1 MADRAAIVADL
12 ADELADLRALLADL
26 PSDAWT
32 RPTPAEG
39 WTIRD
44 QVSHLA
50 YFNDRAVD
58 ALIAPDAFRAHVDAV
73 FAAPADHEL
82 EDVRRGRSTTPM
94 DLVDWWSASC
104 SRLLEVASA
113 PVPSPRVPWYGP
125 EMSVASLV
133 TARLMETWAHGQDV
147 ADAVGVV
154 RTPTDRLRHV
164 CHLGLRALP
173 FSYATRGRSVP
184 PVAVRLELVGPDGTV
199 WSMGDPE
206 AVEVV
211 SGSALGFAL
220 VVTQRR
226 HRDDTDVR
234 AHGPV
239 ADEWVSLAQAF
250 AGPPGPG
257 RPPSLD
263 PGLSVP

>member
-1 MADRAAIVADL
+1 VADLAAIVADL
-12 ADELADLRALLADL
+12 ADEIADLRALLDDL
-26 PSDAWT
+26 SSDDWS

-58 ALIAPDAFRAHVDAV
+58 ALTAPEAFRAHVEAV
-73 FAAPADHEL
+73 FAAPGEHEL
-82 EDVRRGRSTTPM
+82 DDVVAGRSTTPM
-94 DLVDWWSASC
+94 ELLDRWSASC
-104 SRLLEVASA
+104 GQLLEV
-113 PVPSPRVPWYGP
+113 VPALDRPARVPWYGP
-125 EMSVASLV
+125 EMGVASLV

-154 RTPTDRLRHV
+154 RIPTDRLRHV
-164 CHLGLRALP
+164 CHLGLRARP
-173 FSYATRGRSVP
+173 FSYANRSRSLP

-199 WSMGDPE
+199 WPMGDPQ
-206 AVEVV
+206 AVDVV
-211 SGSALGFAL
+211 TGSALGFAL

-226 HRDDTDVR
+226 HRDDTDLR
-234 AHGPV
+234 AHGPA
-239 ADEWVSLAQAF
+239 ADEWLSLAQAF

-257 RPPSLD
+257 RRPQP
-263 PGLSVP
+263 

>member
-1 MADRAAIVADL
+1 MADRRPGLAAIVADL
-12 ADELADLRALLADL
+12 ADELADLRALLDGL
-26 PSDAWT
+26 SSEAWS

-58 ALIAPDAFRAHVDAV
+58 ALTAPEAFRAYVEAV
-73 FAAPADHEL
+73 FAAPAEHEL
-82 EDVRRGRSTTPM
+82 DDVVLGRSTTPM
-94 DLVDWWSASC
+94 ELLDRWSASC
-104 SRLLEVASA
+104 DRLLAVASA
-113 PVPSPRVPWYGP
+113 PGRPSRVPWYGP
-125 EMSVASLV
+125 EMGAASLV

-147 ADAVGVV
+147 ADAVDVV
-154 RTPTDRLRHV
+154 RIPTDRLRHV

-199 WSMGDPE
+199 WRLGDPRAGE
-206 AVEVV
+206 AV

-226 HRDDTDVR
+226 HRDDTDLR
-234 AHGPV
+234 AHGRV
-239 ADEWVSLAQAF
+239 ADEWLSLAQAF

-257 RPPSLD
+257 RPPA
-263 PGLSVP
+263 P